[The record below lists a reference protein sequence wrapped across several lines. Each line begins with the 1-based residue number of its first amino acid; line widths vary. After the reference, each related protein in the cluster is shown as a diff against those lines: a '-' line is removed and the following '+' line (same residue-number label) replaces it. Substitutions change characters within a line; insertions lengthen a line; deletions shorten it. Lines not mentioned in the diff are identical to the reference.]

1 MKNISEMFYAMTP
14 AISTRHSAALA
25 AIVAFVS
32 LNSGFSQNATSYIW
46 DGGGGNGL
54 WTTNTNWNPDGAPG
68 AIDVVQ
74 FATSYGSGGRVISL
88 NGTTQTT
95 SQLTLANTSSSGN
108 LTIQNGT
115 LVLNPAGV
123 GVGFTPSAAL
133 NWSGTA
139 TQDTTIDADVTLQS
153 GAANIYFYTR
163 AGGTSPTLSFGGNIS
178 ITNNT
183 ATTQYLFRFVAAS
196 TAQVVQKAGSVLSD
210 DGTTES
216 TLLMDFQGAGQN
228 VTLNGAN
235 TFTLA
240 SGKVVS
246 MTGTAGA
253 LNLGNNAA
261 LGASTN
267 LLSAGSTS
275 VTNASDTRSILITG
289 NQTISNG
296 INIQTYSGLNTIGGS
311 NTSGNATYSGTIAL
325 NRHASAANNV
335 TSLTAAS
342 GGTVLFTGNL
352 TAGTGNGTSGIQK
365 IGSGTAVL
373 SGINTFAGGTT
384 VTAGTL
390 LVNNASGSGLGSG
403 NVTVSGGTLG
413 GTGSF
418 TGSVVI
424 NSGGTLAPGASIQ
437 SLASGAVSFATGST
451 FAYELDS
458 GVATS
463 VGADLQRVSGNL
475 SLTGTVTL
483 TLANLSVG
491 TFAENTKFT
500 LINYNGSWNNG
511 LFTFNSN
518 LLADDSTF
526 SFNGQ
531 TWQIDYNASSGGSN
545 FSGEFLSSSSY
556 VNLTAVPEPATW
568 GLLAASL
575 TALMVFQRRKFSS
588 PQE

>member
-1 MKNISEMFYAMTP
+1 MP
-14 AISTRHSAALA
+14 R
-25 AIVAFVS
+25 
-32 LNSGFSQNATSYIW
+32 ATS
-46 DGGGGNGL
+46 GTAGGGNGL

>member
-1 MKNISEMFYAMTP
+1 MKNISEMFLAMNPVTQ
-14 AISTRHSAALA
+14 TRHFVALA
-25 AIVAFVS
+25 VLFVFVS
-32 LNSGFSQNATSYIW
+32 LNLGFSQNATSYIW

-68 AIDVVQ
+68 SLDVVQ
-74 FATSYGSGGRVISL
+74 FANSYGSGGRIISL

-115 LVLNPAGV
+115 LILNPAGV
-123 GVGFTPSAAL
+123 GVGVTPSAAL

-139 TQDTTIDADVTLQS
+139 TQDTTIDANVTLQS
-153 GAANIYFYTR
+153 GANNIYFYTR

-183 ATTQYLFRFVAAS
+183 ATTQYLFRFVSGS
-196 TAQVVQKAGSVLSD
+196 TAQVVQKTGSVLSD
-210 DGTTES
+210 DGTTEA
-216 TLLMDFQGAGQN
+216 TLLIDFQGAGQN

-246 MTGTAGA
+246 LTGTGGA

-261 LGASTN
+261 LGASAN
-267 LLSAGSTS
+267 LLSAGSTG

-296 INIQTYSGLNTIGGS
+296 INIQTYSGLNTIGGT

-335 TSLTAAS
+335 TYLTAAS
-342 GGTVLFTGNL
+342 GGAVLFTGNL
-352 TAGTGNGTSGIQK
+352 TAGTGNGTSGVEK
-365 IGSGTAVL
+365 IGSGTTVL
-373 SGINTFAGGTT
+373 SGVNTFAGGTT

-390 LVNNASGSGLGSG
+390 LINNTSGSGLGTG
-403 NVTVSGGTLG
+403 NVTVNGGTLG

-437 SLASGAVSFATGST
+437 SLASGAVSFSTGST

-475 SLTGTVTL
+475 SLNGTVTL
-483 TLANLSVG
+483 TLTNLSVG
-491 TFAENTKFT
+491 SFALNTKFT

-511 LFTFNSN
+511 LFTFNSS

-531 TWQIDYNASSGGSN
+531 TWQIDYNATSGGSN
-545 FSGEFLSSSSY
+545 FSSEFLSSSSF
-556 VNLTAVPEPATW
+556 VNLTVVPEPTTW
-568 GLLAASL
+568 ALLVG
-575 TALMVFQRRKFSS
+575 ALGVSAIIRRRRK
-588 PQE
+588 